1 MNGVCFCHSHRI
13 LHQDLKPHN
22 LLIDSNG
29 NLKLADFGSARVCS
43 LPIKAHTH
51 EVVTLWYRAPEILL
65 GCQQYSTGV
74 DIWSVACIFA
84 EMFLNDALFRDL
96 PTIPLVCFDVTH
108 DPIAKIERSL
118 RVSIANIDQ
127 NDDPNLVI
135 QQLTNNI
142 SNLKLP
148 KKWGTIDTT
157 TLYYRIGTWKDSLH
171 HDLKNEISYKSFW
184 DEFSKRKSEVQLI
197 VYTRQPAI
205 NTPLT
210 PRKSPPRLQQIP
222 GLDYNSVT
230 IRSPNR
236 TYKQNIAITDKT
248 TFSSL
253 LAFAIKKPPPPGK
266 QFVLQS
272 ADGEL
277 EYMPE
282 DPVRKVIH
290 GTLHADVVVKM
301 EDINERY
308 VAKSL
313 QHSGFARTFRKY
325 LDNHDKRM
333 IVEHVLYENGIG
345 LLDDIDSYLE
355 II

>member
-157 TLYYRIGTWKDSLH
+157 TLYYRI
-171 HDLKNEISYKSFW
+171 
-184 DEFSKRKSEVQLI
+184 
-197 VYTRQPAI
+197 A
-205 NTPLT
+205 PLT

-222 GLDYNSVT
+222 GLDYNSAQ
-230 IRSPNR
+230 R
-236 TYKQNIAITDKT
+236 TRQP
-248 TFSSL
+248 
-253 LAFAIKKPPPPGK
+253 FAIKKPPPPGK

>member
-1 MNGVCFCHSHRI
+1 MSP
-13 LHQDLKPHN
+13 LHPTVDSFFPVTKQYLQEY
-22 LLIDSNG
+22 IDAKKKQG
-29 NLKLADFGSARVCS
+29 T
-43 LPIKAHTH
+43 IKANSLDQYFQHI
-51 EVVTLWYRAPEILL
+51 ESYNMALNYGEI
-65 GCQQYSTGV
+65 
-74 DIWSVACIFA
+74 DD
-84 EMFLNDALFRDL
+84 LNHHNPISNDL

-171 HDLKNEISYKSFW
+171 HDLKSEISYKSFW
-184 DEFSKRKSEVQLI
+184 DELSKRKSEVQLI

-222 GLDYNSVT
+222 GLDYNSDSSTHSPTLIQLKSVT

-301 EDINERY
+301 EDINE
-308 VAKSL
+308 VDFTK
-313 QHSGFARTFRKY
+313 F
-325 LDNHDKRM
+325 
-333 IVEHVLYENGIG
+333 
-345 LLDDIDSYLE
+345 
-355 II
+355 

>member
-1 MNGVCFCHSHRI
+1 M
-13 LHQDLKPHN
+13 QDP
-22 LLIDSNG
+22 SN
-29 NLKLADFGSARVCS
+29 
-43 LPIKAHTH
+43 
-51 EVVTLWYRAPEILL
+51 
-65 GCQQYSTGV
+65 
-74 DIWSVACIFA
+74 
-84 EMFLNDALFRDL
+84 L

-205 NTPLT
+205 NKPASTQDCPYHRNILRMLEGRFNT
-210 PRKSPPRLQQIP
+210 QI
-222 GLDYNSVT
+222 D
-230 IRSPNR
+230 
-236 TYKQNIAITDKT
+236 
-248 TFSSL
+248 
-253 LAFAIKKPPPPGK
+253 
-266 QFVLQS
+266 
-272 ADGEL
+272 
-277 EYMPE
+277 
-282 DPVRKVIH
+282 
-290 GTLHADVVVKM
+290 KM
-301 EDINERY
+301 ERSRDPIANIRGWCLLIRASRSRSSSIYLERY